1 MLISGTTPYTIEEID
16 TAVRYVVPA
25 DQTAPVKWQEVTTRS
40 FSNILKKF
48 TVTVTKS
55 DGETGTAQGDASLA
69 GACYGLYKGN
79 QLVASYF
86 TDENGQFT
94 SGEFVCG
101 DDWSI
106 REISPSEGYLL
117 DSASYHVGAEAV
129 NYLIEHNQTSVDVTE
144 QVMKGNVAIIKH
156 TDNGDTQIETPEA
169 GAVFQIYHKA
179 DGSFDAAPDSE
190 RDMADFR
197 RNEDKHLKRRMKHD
211 EYMGFDE
218 ELTSVFHPELIED
231 SLLDTVIHDE
241 ELEHLKKAIR
251 QLSPSMQE
259 RIILYFFEG
268 LTLPEIAARQGVS
281 SSAVYSTLQYAVK
294 KLKKIW

>member
-1 MLISGTTPYTIEEID
+1 MSENKIYRIINL
-16 TAVRYVVPA
+16 RYEYP
-25 DQTAPVKWQEVTTRS
+25 
-40 FSNILKKF
+40 NL
-48 TVTVTKS
+48 
-55 DGETGTAQGDASLA
+55 
-69 GACYGLYKGN
+69 
-79 QLVASYF
+79 
-86 TDENGQFT
+86 
-94 SGEFVCG
+94 SGEAKWAVVSTLPQSKL
-101 DDWSI
+101 D
-106 REISPSEGYLL
+106 EMYESELSQYRPYVYLTEEQ
-117 DSASYHVGAEAV
+117 GEA
-129 NYLIEHNQTSVDVTE
+129 
-144 QVMKGNVAIIKH
+144 
-156 TDNGDTQIETPEA
+156 
-169 GAVFQIYHKA
+169 
-179 DGSFDAAPDSE
+179 
-190 RDMADFR
+190 MADFR